1 MYSSNRPVAH
11 LGNSAKE
18 NCAEYLITNE
28 CNGRIQKTTQLK
40 YLNSLHLKKKVN

>member
-28 CNGRIQKTTQLK
+28 CNGRIKDSKNNTVEI
-40 YLNSLHLKKKVN
+40 SE